1 MKLTY
6 NKKSDILY
14 ISLDPTKRELRNR
27 ELSEDVVLD
36 LDAEDRI
43 VGIEILDAS
52 RRLNL
57 DALVPVEYEQVA

>member
-6 NKKSDILY
+6 SKKNDVLY
-14 ISLDPTKRELRNR
+14 ICLDPTKRELRNR

-52 RRLNL
+52 KVIS
-57 DALVPVEYEQVA
+57 ATKEIQFAITE

>member
-6 NKKSDILY
+6 SKKNDVLY
-14 ISLDPTKRELRNR
+14 ICLDPTKRELRNR

-52 RRLNL
+52 RRVDL
-57 DALVPVEYEQVA
+57 DTLLPVEYEQTV